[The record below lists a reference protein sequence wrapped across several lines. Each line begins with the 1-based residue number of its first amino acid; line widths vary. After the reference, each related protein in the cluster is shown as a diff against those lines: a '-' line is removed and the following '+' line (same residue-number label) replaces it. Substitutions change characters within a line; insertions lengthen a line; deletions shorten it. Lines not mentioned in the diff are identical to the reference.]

1 MTAPAVDR
9 AAPRSGRWHIPIT
22 VEQRAASRFLQQ
34 LGVNLVALVLAF
46 GLGAILLLMAG
57 DNPFDVYREMFD
69 RAFGSSR
76 AFRETLRS
84 TTPLI
89 LTGLAVTVCFR
100 MGLWSIGAEGQL
112 IAGSVAGAAA
122 ALVLG
127 PSLPAPLVVAAV
139 VIAAA
144 LGGAAWAT
152 LASVPRALFGTD
164 EVVTT
169 LMLNFVALGIMNY
182 LIYGSVS
189 YWRDRTNLGFPAG
202 KVIPESAQLDPY
214 FGVFDAGLIISLAL
228 ALIVALALRRTVWG
242 YQLRV
247 AGDSRAAASYAG
259 ISATRQIISVFAV
272 SGALAG
278 IAGGTFVMS
287 ITFALEPRAI
297 AVNLGFVGIVVAAVA
312 LLKPLL
318 VVPIAFLMG
327 ALLSIAPSLSIFG
340 VSPAVV
346 IVIQG
351 IILLCVA
358 GAQFFIRYRVRITRV
373 EVCSR

>member
-1 MTAPAVDR
+1 MTAPAVDH
-9 AAPRSGRWHIPIT
+9 AAARSGRWHIPIA
-22 VEQRAASRFLQQ
+22 VEQRAASRFVQQ
-34 LGVNLVALVLAF
+34 LGVNLLALALAL
-46 GLGAILLLMAG
+46 GLGAILLLVAG
-57 DNPFDVYREMFD
+57 DNPLDVYREMLD

-76 AFRETLRS
+76 ALRETLRS

-89 LTGLAVTVCFR
+89 LTGLAVTVTFR

-112 IAGSVAGAAA
+112 IAGAVAGTAA

-127 PSLPAPLVVAAV
+127 PSLPVPLAVAV
-139 VIAAA
+139 VVISAA
-144 LGGAAWAT
+144 LAGAVWAT
-152 LASVPRALFGTD
+152 LAAVPRALFGTD

-182 LIYGSVS
+182 LIFGSVS
-189 YWRDRTNLGFPAG
+189 YWRDRTNLGYPAG
-202 KVIPESAQLDPY
+202 KVIPESTQLDLY
-214 FGVFDAGLIISLAL
+214 FSVFDAGLVLSLAL
-228 ALIVALALRRTVWG
+228 ALIISLALRRTVWG

-259 ISATRQIISVFAV
+259 ISTTRQIISVFAV

-278 IAGGTFVMS
+278 IAGATQVMS

-318 VVPIAFLMG
+318 VVPVAFLMG

-358 GAQFFIRYRVRITRV
+358 GAQFFIRYRVRITRT
-373 EVCSR
+373 EVGSR

>member
-1 MTAPAVDR
+1 MTAPAVEQIT
-9 AAPRSGRWHIPIT
+9 ASGGRWHIPIS
-22 VEQRAASRFLQQ
+22 VEQRAASRFAHQ
-34 LGVNLVALVLAF
+34 LGVNLLALALALA
-46 GLGAILLLMAG
+46 LGAVLLLIVG
-57 DNPFDVYREMFD
+57 DNPLDVYREMLS

-76 AFRETLRS
+76 ALRETLRS

-89 LTGLAVTVCFR
+89 LTGLAVTVAFR

-112 IAGSVAGAAA
+112 IAGAVAGGAA

-127 PSLPAPLVVAAV
+127 PSLPAPLAVAAV

-144 LGGAAWAT
+144 LAGAVWAT
-152 LASVPRALFGTD
+152 LAAVPRALFGTD

-182 LIYGSVS
+182 LIFGSVS
-189 YWRDRTNLGFPAG
+189 YWRDRTNLGYPAG
-202 KVIPESAQLDPY
+202 KVIPESTQLDPY
-214 FGVFDAGLIISLAL
+214 LDVFDAGFVVALVLAL
-228 ALIVALALRRTVWG
+228 SVAFALRRSVWG

-259 ISATRQIISVFAV
+259 ISAARQIISVFAV

-278 IAGGTFVMS
+278 IAGGTQVMS

-318 VVPIAFLMG
+318 VVPVAFLMG

-346 IVIQG
+346 VVIQG
-351 IILLCVA
+351 IILMCVA
-358 GAQFFIRYRVRITRV
+358 GAQFFIRYRVRIARSKV
-373 EVCSR
+373 VGP

>member
-1 MTAPAVDR
+1 VTAPAVDH
-9 AAPRSGRWHIPIT
+9 AATRGGRWHLPVT
-22 VEQRAASRFLQQ
+22 VEQREASRFVQQ
-34 LGVNLVALVLAF
+34 LGVNLLALALALS
-46 GLGAILLLMAG
+46 LGAILLLIAG
-57 DNPFDVYREMFD
+57 DNPLDVYREMLD

-76 AFRETLRS
+76 ALRETLRS
-84 TTPLI
+84 TTPLM
-89 LTGLAVTVCFR
+89 LTGLAVTVSFR
-100 MGLWSIGAEGQL
+100 MRLWSIGAEGQL
-112 IAGSVAGAAA
+112 IAGAVVGTAA

-127 PSLPAPLVVAAV
+127 PSLPTPLAVAAV

-144 LGGAAWAT
+144 LAGAVWAT
-152 LASVPRALFGTD
+152 LAAVPRALFGTD

-169 LMLNFVALGIMNY
+169 LMLNFIALGIMHY
-182 LIYGSVS
+182 LIFGSVS

-202 KVIPESAQLDPY
+202 KVIPESTQLNLY
-214 FGVFDAGLIISLAL
+214 FGVFDPGLILSLAL

-247 AGDSRAAASYAG
+247 AGDSRDAASYAG
-259 ISATRQIISVFAV
+259 INSTRQIISVFAV

-278 IAGGTFVMS
+278 IAGAAMVMS

-297 AVNLGFVGIVVAAVA
+297 AINLGFVGIVVAAVA

-318 VVPIAFLMG
+318 VVPVAFLMG

-351 IILLCVA
+351 IVLLCVA
-358 GAQFFIRYRVRITRV
+358 GAQFFIRYRVRITRT
-373 EVCSR
+373 EAGSR

>member
-1 MTAPAVDR
+1 M
-9 AAPRSGRWHIPIT
+9 
-22 VEQRAASRFLQQ
+22 
-34 LGVNLVALVLAF
+34 
-46 GLGAILLLMAG
+46 
-57 DNPFDVYREMFD
+57 
-69 RAFGSSR
+69 
-76 AFRETLRS
+76 
-84 TTPLI
+84 
-89 LTGLAVTVCFR
+89 
-100 MGLWSIGAEGQL
+100 
-112 IAGSVAGAAA
+112 
-122 ALVLG
+122 
-127 PSLPAPLVVAAV
+127 
-139 VIAAA
+139 
-144 LGGAAWAT
+144 
-152 LASVPRALFGTD
+152 
-164 EVVTT
+164 
-169 LMLNFVALGIMNY
+169 
-182 LIYGSVS
+182 YGSVS

-373 EVCSR
+373 EVGSR